1 MSKRLIVCKLMILTM
16 ALTSLPVW
24 QAQTSAA
31 EGSTIKISS
40 YMDDPFVK
48 ESDLRRIEASRI
60 GKDENGKPFLAGDR
74 VSMINEDF
82 IYREDR
88 SDELNPGTFKRF
100 ALNPWPK
107 DGRSNEKGNF
117 NFADEARFPI
127 HEVERDADG
136 KVVLRDGLQVWKPR
150 DLRQGITTA
159 FAASNAVREATE
171 FWAGRDLPWGQNGVL
186 QIESQVFVDFNA
198 LYSPSAKMVFF
209 GVVPYR
215 LPGETQVKMFE
226 TATSWE
232 IAGHECGHSVHH
244 TLKPNGFGHKFDT
257 WGESFAD
264 QTAMWTSLRDPR
276 RVRAVL
282 AETNGNLNTS
292 NSLTRFCEAFAALIG
307 KGTGIREA
315 FNDKKVSDTEDEVH
329 DRSEVLTGAVYKV
342 FTLIY
347 DDLKSRLGL
356 GERQALTQAGEI
368 MGIFLTHTT
377 DYTPEN
383 HPSLEDVGKA
393 YLKVDKELYGGRYQ
407 NWFVAEFIKREIFDA
422 NSVSE
427 WMAHEA
433 AVLDLR
439 LPRHASD
446 KNIDKLVQAN
456 LDLLGIPPI
465 YGLRLQSVTRDARFG
480 QTIVRMQVRRVSD
493 GMLFDNEGIL
503 TFRPDGTLA
512 DYYSP
517 FPEDTTSQIRE
528 QSDRHMLAL
537 VSQAEQLGLDRHGG
551 LLSIVRGADG
561 QLTVEA
567 RVVRGEGINCWVEAY
582 TLEHPEGERRRLST
596 PTFPPISGLQ
606 PNGVQILTADDLAN

>member
-1 MSKRLIVCKLMILTM
+1 M
-16 ALTSLPVW
+16 ALTSLPVS

-48 ESDLRRIEASRI
+48 ESDLRHIDALRI

-82 IYREDR
+82 IYRRNAAGE
-88 SDELNPGTFKRF
+88 FVKF
-100 ALNPWPK
+100 AWNPWPK

-117 NFADEARFPI
+117 NFADEVRFPI
-127 HEVERDADG
+127 HETERDADG

-150 DLRQGITTA
+150 DLRLGITTA
-159 FAASNAVREATE
+159 FAASNAVKDASE
-171 FWAGRDLPWGQNGVL
+171 FWAGRDLLWGQNGL
-186 QIESQVFVDFNA
+186 LKIESQTFAEFNA
-198 LYSPSAKMVFF
+198 IYSPSAKMIFM
-209 GVVPYR
+209 GIYPYR
-215 LPGETQVKMFE
+215 MPGETTVRIFE
-226 TATSWE
+226 CATSWE
-232 IAGHECGHSVHH
+232 MVGHESGHAVHH
-244 TLKPNGFGHKFDT
+244 TLKPNGYGPGFNT

-282 AETNGNLNTS
+282 AETNGNLYSS
-292 NSLTRFCEAFAALIG
+292 NSLTRFAEAFAALTG
-307 KGTGIREA
+307 QGTGSRDA
-315 FNDKKVSDTEDEVH
+315 FNDKKVSDTDPEVH

-356 GERQALTQAGEI
+356 DERQALTQAGEI
-368 MGIFLTHTT
+368 MGTFLTHTT

-383 HPSLEDVGKA
+383 QPTLEDVGKA
-393 YLKVDKELYGGRYQ
+393 YLKVDKELYGGRYR
-407 NWFVAEFIKREIFDA
+407 NWFVDEFTRREIFDA
-422 NSVSE
+422 NSVGE

-439 LPRHASD
+439 LPRHASN
-446 KNIDKLVQAN
+446 KKIDKLVQAN
-456 LDLLGIPPI
+456 LDRLGIPPI
-465 YGLRLQSVTRDARFG
+465 YGLLLQSVTRDERFG
-480 QTIVRMQVRRVSD
+480 QTIVRVQVRRVSD
-493 GMLFDNEGIL
+493 GMLFDNEGML

-512 DYYSP
+512 DYHSP
-517 FPEDTTSQIRE
+517 FPESTTSQIRE
-528 QSDRHMLAL
+528 QSYGHMLAL
-537 VSQAEQLGLDRHGG
+537 VGQAEQLGLNRHGG

-567 RVVRGEGINCWVEAY
+567 RVMRGEGINCWVEAF
-582 TLEHPEGERRRLST
+582 TLEHPEGERRTAIT

-606 PNGVQILTADDLAN
+606 PNGVQILTADALAN